1 MFVVTKIYLFRLCIH
16 TALTIFA
23 STTCERL
30 SFSNFWCG
38 YRCRGSFAHVD
49 SFEKGRK
56 CCCIHKFID
65 MRLALT
71 MIGNTRAPFHFFSSF
86 NRMIMSINV
95 PYGTVELLDQ
105 VTPERANV
113 DLTVTLMMVA
123 IKMARIGTKD
133 AQDPIEASLQPI
145 VQSQVSCSTVSS
157 YRLMKYHAGC
167 C

>member
-1 MFVVTKIYLFRLCIH
+1 MLLAVSSATHVFVTKIYLFRLCIY

-23 STTCERL
+23 SATCGRL

-38 YRCRGSFAHVD
+38 YRCRGFFAHVD

-71 MIGNTRAPFHFFSSF
+71 MIGNTRALFHFFSIF

-105 VTPERANV
+105 VTPERRSHRHADDGGDKDGENWNRGCSRSNRSISSANRSISGE
-113 DLTVTLMMVA
+113 L
-123 IKMARIGTKD
+123 
-133 AQDPIEASLQPI
+133 
-145 VQSQVSCSTVSS
+145 
-157 YRLMKYHAGC
+157 
-167 C
+167 